1 MKTRLKFLAEVSV
14 RGLGKYIPLPYT
26 QIFGDTK
33 EFDKHFRSIKNRQ
46 AGGVANQVSFTW
58 PQLHFMRI
66 KILNT

>member
-33 EFDKHFRSIKNRQ
+33 EFDKHVRSVKNRQ
-46 AGGVANQVSFTW
+46 AGGVANQVSFT
-58 PQLHFMRI
+58 
-66 KILNT
+66 